1 MFASSRVYSTCELAP
16 APMFVHGCGSHAPRF
31 GAVRDDL
38 ELDGDTA
45 TRRQLGHL
53 DGRAR
58 RQLFERA
65 EGMIVLSVEGGKVAA
80 HVNQVGLHA
89 GRVEVVYFCSD

>member
-1 MFASSRVYSTCELAP
+1 
-16 APMFVHGCGSHAPRF
+16 MFVHGCGSHAPRF

-45 TRRQLGHL
+45 ARRQLGHL

-65 EGMIVLSVEGGKVAA
+65 EGMIVLGVEGGKVAA
-80 HVNQVGLHA
+80 HVDQVGLHA
-89 GRVEVVYFCSD
+89 GGSGGGLLLLTTCPAECSSCMSS